1 MAEKEQ
7 RAELS
12 PKERA
17 MLPDHGPLLGAQRA
31 ELSPK
36 ERAVIREH
44 GLNFVLSMLE
54 GRGEEVEEVQK
65 AVAVLVQHMAAKV
78 PDKAD
83 WRREAAAAIIRLLEA
98 LPANLLQ
105 AAIRWLLRFA
115 HSEKPSNR
123 LFCLEVLGKLVH
135 SEAVVPAR
143 ATAEAATAEAPV
155 VPPAAMFACVFGRC
169 SDVSPSVRSA
179 ALKTLAEMTEG
190 GGAAAALLAEVL
202 ASDAQ
207 GEEVVLAT
215 VLQDEEADL
224 ATVRLLPSRHRF
236 ISFIRRRALDLSVAV
251 RRSALQVLE
260 NLLRSSEG

>member
-1 MAEKEQ
+1 M
-7 RAELS
+7 
-12 PKERA
+12 
-17 MLPDHGPLLGAQRA
+17 
-31 ELSPK
+31 
-36 ERAVIREH
+36 
-44 GLNFVLSMLE
+44 
-54 GRGEEVEEVQK
+54 
-65 AVAVLVQHMAAKV
+65 
-78 PDKAD
+78 
-83 WRREAAAAIIRLLEA
+83 
-98 LPANLLQ
+98 
-105 AAIRWLLRFA
+105 
-115 HSEKPSNR
+115 
-123 LFCLEVLGKLVH
+123 FCLEVLGKLVH
-135 SEAVVPAR
+135 SEAVVPTR
-143 ATAEAATAEAPV
+143 ATAEAATADAPV

-207 GEEVVLAT
+207 SEEVVLAT

-260 NLLRSSEG
+260 NLLRSSEAMMADSLVEVMAEHCRDSSLAVRKQMVVSLSELVRTYPGQAPLVTTWVQGVFPLILDVEAKAAEKVSLDPGVGRP